1 MGSAVDVE
9 IERGGGPAPSRA
21 VERSGRPATAAA
33 ARALRRAILRRRRR
47 GAPVAPSLL
56 QDEVFRSFWLSR
68 LCSQAAQGALLYA
81 FLLVVADRTDSAF
94 FNSLFVV
101 CSIVPAVAF
110 GLPAGIVVDV
120 LPRRPLMIVLNTLR
134 FVFAFSMVLKEPSL
148 AGVFAATLGLWT
160 IHQFYSPSEG
170 AALAGLVPRDR
181 YAAAQALSNLALTLA
196 QLLGLVI
203 LAPLLLKTAGPR
215 ALYAICAALFFV
227 AAGLTAMLP
236 KLDEHVTSSPAVT
249 VRRRGLRAALL
260 DGWRGLHADRVT
272 YAAFID
278 DVMIGIGMSALV
290 VIMPLY
296 LRRVLDTSAENTV
309 FVFAPAAIGLVLGLR
324 YAPRIGHAIGEERVA
339 TAGLV
344 GFATCVGALGFVEGL
359 RSLLVDEARLPLDRI
374 ADVSGVTS
382 LALIVM
388 LVSIPAGF
396 ASALVSVA
404 ARSLLLART
413 PPARRGQVVATQALL
428 GNIGALA
435 PTLLAGVAADLFG
448 VKPIAVAI
456 AVILPGVA
464 IAARIAH
471 RPVPAP
477 SVPASA

>member
-1 MGSAVDVE
+1 
-9 IERGGGPAPSRA
+9 
-21 VERSGRPATAAA
+21 
-33 ARALRRAILRRRRR
+33 
-47 GAPVAPSLL
+47 
-56 QDEVFRSFWLSR
+56 
-68 LCSQAAQGALLYA
+68 
-81 FLLVVADRTDSAF
+81 
-94 FNSLFVV
+94 
-101 CSIVPAVAF
+101 
-110 GLPAGIVVDV
+110 
-120 LPRRPLMIVLNTLR
+120 
-134 FVFAFSMVLKEPSL
+134 
-148 AGVFAATLGLWT
+148 
-160 IHQFYSPSEG
+160 
-170 AALAGLVPRDR
+170 
-181 YAAAQALSNLALTLA
+181 
-196 QLLGLVI
+196 
-203 LAPLLLKTAGPR
+203 
-215 ALYAICAALFFV
+215 
-227 AAGLTAMLP
+227 
-236 KLDEHVTSSPAVT
+236 
-249 VRRRGLRAALL
+249 
-260 DGWRGLHADRVT
+260 
-272 YAAFID
+272 
-278 DVMIGIGMSALV
+278 MIGIGMSALV